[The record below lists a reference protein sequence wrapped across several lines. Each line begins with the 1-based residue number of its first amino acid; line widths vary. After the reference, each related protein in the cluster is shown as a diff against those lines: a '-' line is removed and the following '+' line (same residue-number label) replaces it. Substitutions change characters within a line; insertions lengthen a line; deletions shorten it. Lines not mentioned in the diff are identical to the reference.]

1 MIEITGILEQHQS
14 TFPVDILNSKK
25 ETLETIYITGAIL
38 PVKESVIAYHGI
50 ERSNAEYLLYTY
62 SNIIFEVQRTRVRH
76 NGKSYLVRGILDARL
91 SNIFGYTLKL
101 ERVDNTSV
109 SSNFSIE

>member
-1 MIEITGILEQHQS
+1 MIDIDGILEQHQS

-25 ETLETIYITGAIL
+25 ETLETIYITGTIL
-38 PVKESVIAYHGI
+38 PVKENIIAYHGI
-50 ERSNAEYLLYTY
+50 ERTNAEYLLYTY
-62 SNIIFEVQRTRVRH
+62 SNIILEVQKIRVRH
-76 NGKSYLVRGILDARL
+76 NGKPYLVRGTLDARL

-101 ERVDNTSV
+101 ERVDHTSV